1 MGMDDPGPSKP
12 LKGILKG
19 TSRQQEPTVHQMD
32 CPMSA
37 SSAGLPQTNL
47 QSSSGTDVANAQ
59 GRPLKGILRN
69 NLSDSVSDSNGK
81 KRRKQQRWDEGNI
94 LATSCHSWLKTAAG
108 CRDSKSGPYLCSI
121 TMLDDEF
128 EEDRCLCK
136 RRPILHLNQ
145 DQACKQGVFVNDNLI
160 LHRKKSQSW
169 DEISILE
176 TQHPSTQ
183 DTSSTQ
189 PCHWGIGNRTCV
201 ADGVKE
207 DCRSIECFPEP
218 QPMSPQPDPEP
229 QAEESLEHPK
239 PLDQVQVMDTS
250 PVGMHLSLEAVSKAE
265 GLEEDSTDKVIG
277 HDESTHF
284 EELRKAYIRESR
296 QVLLDKAFQAR
307 CSDEDENDEE
317 AENGTFPATAADSAD
332 AAHTDASEWSGQTS

>member
-37 SSAGLPQTNL
+37 SAAGLPQTNL

-59 GRPLKGILRN
+59 GRQLKGILRN

-81 KRRKQQRWDEGNI
+81 KRR
-94 LATSCHSWLKTAAG
+94 
-108 CRDSKSGPYLCSI
+108 CSI

-136 RRPILHLNQ
+136 
-145 DQACKQGVFVNDNLI
+145 
-160 LHRKKSQSW
+160 RKKSQSW

-189 PCHWGIGNRTCV
+189 PCRWGTGNRTCV

-317 AENGTFPATAADSAD
+317 AENGTFPDLSLASAADSAD
-332 AAHTDASEWSGQTS
+332 AAHTDGSEWSGQTS

>member
-37 SSAGLPQTNL
+37 SAAGLPQTNL

-59 GRPLKGILRN
+59 GRQLKGILRN

-81 KRRKQQRWDEGNI
+81 KRRRKCIHPVCGRKQQRWDEGNI

-108 CRDSKSGPYLCSI
+108 CRDSKSGPHLCSI

-136 RRPILHLNQ
+136 
-145 DQACKQGVFVNDNLI
+145 
-160 LHRKKSQSW
+160 RKKSQSW

-189 PCHWGIGNRTCV
+189 PCRWGTGNRTCV

-317 AENGTFPATAADSAD
+317 AENGTFPDLSLASAADSAD
-332 AAHTDASEWSGQTS
+332 AAHTDGSEWSGQTS